1 MMAYHNT
8 PLSTCGVGY
17 VSEFEDVEGKEDYRD
32 DYTNIL
38 MGTMGGTGFLMAG
51 FIYRNKVCTKAFRM
65 LKKKY
70 KLVYRSPIRLNKNSG
85 NKFYFAVF
93 DCEGTDAKIG
103 FDEFYGR
110 DRDYDDDDWG
120 DD

>member
-1 MMAYHNT
+1 MMAYHST
-8 PLSTCGVGY
+8 PSSTCGVGY
-17 VSEFEDVEGKEDYRD
+17 VYDFEDDEVKNYGDN
-32 DYTNIL
+32 YTNIL

-51 FIYRNKVCTKAFRM
+51 FICRDRVCTKAFRM

-103 FDEFYGR
+103 FDEMYGR
-110 DRDYDDDDWG
+110 DGSYDDDDWG
-120 DD
+120 DDL

>member
-1 MMAYHNT
+1 MMAKHST
-8 PLSTCGVGY
+8 PSSTCGVGY
-17 VSEFEDVEGKEDYRD
+17 VYDFEDVEGKDYEG

-38 MGTMGGTGFLMAG
+38 MGTLGGTGFLMAG
-51 FIYRNKVCTKAFRM
+51 FIYRDKVCTKAFRA

-70 KLVYRSPIRLNKNSG
+70 KIVYRSPIRVNKNSG

-103 FDEFYGR
+103 FDDFYGR
-110 DRDYDDDDWG
+110 DRNYDDDYWG
-120 DD
+120 ND

>member
-1 MMAYHNT
+1 MMANYST
-8 PLSTCGVGY
+8 PRSTCGLGY
-17 VSEFEDVEGKEDYRD
+17 IYDFADDSDDGYDSDYAD
-32 DYTNIL
+32 IL
-38 MGTMGGTGFLMAG
+38 KGTMGGTGFLTAG
-51 FIYRNKVCTKAFRM
+51 FISRNKLCTKVFRA

-103 FDEFYGR
+103 FDDFYER
-110 DRDYDDDDWG
+110 NRSYDDDDWG